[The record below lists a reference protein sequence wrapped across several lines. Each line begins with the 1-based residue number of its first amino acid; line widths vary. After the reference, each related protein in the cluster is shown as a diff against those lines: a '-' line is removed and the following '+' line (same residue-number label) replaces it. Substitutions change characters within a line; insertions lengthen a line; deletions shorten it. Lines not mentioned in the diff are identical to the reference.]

1 VVAIDKQVAPTPR
14 NEAPTAKNT
23 TFIPPP
29 LRLGMT
35 AAEKHKM
42 LVTANNANNHI
53 PAFCSIMLTASPV

>member
-1 VVAIDKQVAPTPR
+1 
-14 NEAPTAKNT
+14 
-23 TFIPPP
+23 
-29 LRLGMT
+29 MT